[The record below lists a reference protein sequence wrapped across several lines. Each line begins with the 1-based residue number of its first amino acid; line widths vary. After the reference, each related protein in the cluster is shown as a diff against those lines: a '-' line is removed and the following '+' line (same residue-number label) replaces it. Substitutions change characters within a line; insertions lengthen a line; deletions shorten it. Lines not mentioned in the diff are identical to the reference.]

1 MSITFSQD
9 LGDGRRA
16 VMARA
21 AAPACRQC
29 ASEAAQW
36 VPVTDSA
43 PPVDDPAN
51 EADALFDLPDGARR
65 PARRIVLLTG
75 PSGSG
80 KTALTRRLGL
90 PVMNLDDFYHDADF
104 PGMPMRYGIVDWDDP
119 RSWDSAAAL
128 DALRTVVR
136 TGRAPV
142 PVYDIPTSRRT
153 GGAVLEAG
161 DAPVVVAEGI
171 FAAEL
176 VAACRAEGILA
187 DAICLTQPRL
197 MTFWFRF
204 LRDVAESRKPLPTL
218 VRRGWGLLRA
228 EPALVRRW
236 VQLGCRAAT
245 PAQAERDI
253 RALLGP

>member
-1 MSITFSQD
+1 MTDSE
-9 LGDGRRA
+9 LPAG
-16 VMARA
+16 A
-21 AAPACRQC
+21 AAPA
-29 ASEAAQW
+29 S
-36 VPVTDSA
+36 
-43 PPVDDPAN
+43 
-51 EADALFDLPDGARR
+51 DALFDVPAGARR

-90 PVMNLDDFYHDADF
+90 PVLNLDDFYRDVDH

-119 RSWDSAAAL
+119 ASWDDAAAL
-128 DALRTVVR
+128 DALRDVVA
-136 TGRAPV
+136 TGRTDV

-153 GGAVLEAG
+153 GSTVLETG
-161 DAPVVVAEGI
+161 GAPIVVAEGI

-176 VAACRAEGILA
+176 VAACRAEGFLA

-197 MTFWFRF
+197 LTFWFRL

-236 VQLGCRAAT
+236 VALGCRTAS

-253 RALLGP
+253 RALLTA